1 MAAKKKISLLVSLA
15 AIALAG
21 AAGGIAHESVF
32 ADLAN
37 KGLVEVNGESYDNTT
52 GNAQVRITEAGLA
65 AYKASLPPVF
75 EIEADVAIPAI
86 TGRGR
91 TSQANKYPFD
101 GLEIGQSFFVPNTPE
116 MPDAAKSMNSTTSTA
131 NRRYSEVIEGETK
144 TIKRA
149 GVEVT
154 VAATRQ
160 LRKFICRE
168 FTHPAK
174 GQGARIWRVEV

>member
-1 MAAKKKISLLVSLA
+1 MAAKKKIVLLASLA

-21 AAGGIAHESVF
+21 EAGGFAHEGVF

-37 KGLVEVNGESYDNTT
+37 KGFVEVNNESYDNTT
-52 GNAQVRITEAGLA
+52 GNAQVRITEAGLV

-75 EIEADVAIPAI
+75 EIEDEVAIPLI
-86 TGRGR
+86 SGRGR

-101 GLEIGQSFFVPNTPE
+101 KLEIGQSFFVANSAE

-131 NRRYSEVIEGETK
+131 NRRYSEVIEGEFVK
-144 TIKRA
+144 NRK
-149 GVEVT
+149 GDEVP
-154 VAATRQ
+154 ATRQ

-168 FTHPAK
+168 FKHETK
-174 GQGARIWRVEV
+174 GEGARIWRVEV